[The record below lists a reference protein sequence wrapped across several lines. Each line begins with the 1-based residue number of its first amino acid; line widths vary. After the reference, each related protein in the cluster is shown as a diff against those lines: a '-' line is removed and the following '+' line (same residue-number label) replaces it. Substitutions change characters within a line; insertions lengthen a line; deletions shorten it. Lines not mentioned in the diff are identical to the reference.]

1 MIRRAT
7 LAVALLL
14 LVTAA
19 PVAAATRTV
28 DTVNFAF
35 QSKSVKIALGDG
47 VRWHNGTNTD
57 HSATA
62 NNFSLFNFFMPGGAN
77 TTTSAFVFQ
86 RAGKYTYRCVVHPTQ
101 MKGTVSVKMRAT
113 PTTGTRN
120 TTFLIRAALSNAP
133 SGFIH
138 DIQMRK
144 VGSSFASWRS
154 TTLQT
159 ASFAPPSTG
168 AFEFRA
174 RLRKTSDGTATG
186 YSPAL
191 RITVN

>member
-19 PVAAATRTV
+19 PVAAATKTV
-28 DTVNFAF
+28 ETVNFAF

-57 HSATA
+57 HTATA
-62 NNFSLFNFFMPGGAN
+62 NNFGLWNFFMPAGAN
-77 TTTSAFVFQ
+77 TISSAFVFQ
-86 RAGKYTYRCVVHPTQ
+86 RAGQYAYRCVIHPTQ

-113 PTTGTRN
+113 PTSGTRN
-120 TTFLIRAALSNAP
+120 TTFVIRAALSNAP

-138 DIQMRK
+138 DIQLRK
-144 VGSSFASWRS
+144 VGASFAGWRS

-159 ASFAPPSTG
+159 ASFVAPSTG
-168 AFEFRA
+168 TFEFRA
-174 RLRKTSDGTATG
+174 RLRKTSDGSATG